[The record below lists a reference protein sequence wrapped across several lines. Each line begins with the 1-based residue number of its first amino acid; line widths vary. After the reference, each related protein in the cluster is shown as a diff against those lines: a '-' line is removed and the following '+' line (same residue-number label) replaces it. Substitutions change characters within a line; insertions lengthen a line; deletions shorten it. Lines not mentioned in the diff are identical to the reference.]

1 MALHLNFA
9 KATTMIN
16 LRMEYPI
23 VADAILGRIIRNAYP
38 IVLKDESMRKILTNC
53 HIHTESKQQ
62 HQRCSIPVICHQTCP
77 KALLNSATKGPPTL
91 LRAFKYIL
99 VPS

>member
-16 LRMEYPI
+16 LRMEYSI

-53 HIHTESKQQ
+53 HT
-62 HQRCSIPVICHQTCP
+62 IPNQYSNTNAVR
-77 KALLNSATKGPPTL
+77 S
-91 LRAFKYIL
+91 R
-99 VPS
+99 

>member
-53 HIHTESKQQ
+53 HT
-62 HQRCSIPVICHQTCP
+62 IPNQ
-77 KALLNSATKGPPTL
+77 NSNTNAG
-91 LRAFKYIL
+91 R
-99 VPS
+99 SR